1 MAENDHPKVFI
12 SYSWTS
18 EAYKDRVLK
27 LAERLVND
35 GVDVIFDRWDLR
47 PGQDMYAF
55 MEQSIR
61 EAEKVLILCE
71 EGYAQKADNRTGGV
85 GTETQIITPDVYG
98 KYKQEKFIPIVME
111 MPKAVPSYLKSRYA
125 LYFTKDE
132 ESEYRTLCRT
142 IFGLSEK
149 KKPSLGKRPA
159 WLEDESSARKEAPS
173 DSGLLKPDQGTTAKG
188 DRIKPELGEMPEWLQ
203 DKGKKL
209 DDRTKKPS
217 GKGTIADGKQ
227 PVTKS
232 PASKRHLILHK
243 GDKYEFGHYPKE
255 RDGKDE
261 PLLWRVL
268 DVDTEKG
275 RALLITE
282 DLIDCRKYHG
292 VWTSVT
298 WEGCDLRKWLNWEFI
313 SRAFDKEDLEKIAEM
328 SIQNPD
334 NARYGTKGGRATKD
348 KVFALSIDEAE
359 KYFCD
364 NVDRRVAV
372 TPYAEKQGSYCNNDY
387 KTSDGQPTGWWWL
400 RSPGYCSLHASV
412 VYFGGG
418 VSRAGYYVSNNIV
431 SVRPALWLNL

>member
-282 DLIDCRKYHG
+282 NLIDCRKYHEKLKG
-292 VWTSVT
+292 IT
-298 WEGCDLRKWLNWEFI
+298 WEECDLRKWMNGEFI
-313 SRAFDKEDLEKIAEM
+313 DRAFDKEDLGKIAEM
-328 SIQNPD
+328 PIMNPY
-334 NARYGTKGGRATKD
+334 NPKYGTKGCSATTD
-348 KVFALSIDEAE
+348 KVFALSTDEAE
-359 KYFCD
+359 MYFRD
-364 NVDRRVAV
+364 DVDRRAAV
-372 TPYAEKQGSYCNNDY
+372 TPYARRQGSYCDNDY
-387 KTSDGQPTGWWWL
+387 KLSDGQPIGWWWL
-400 RSPGYCSLHASV
+400 RSPGIYSYSASFV
-412 VYFGGG
+412 SADGG
-418 VSRAGYYVSNNIV
+418 VSRVGGFVNSFNV